1 MKRFI
6 ILIFLAL
13 VLMVSSRI
21 MASEP
26 EDSTFVYGYLRW
38 IPSATK
44 YSAKIELGP
53 KKDLKDIFDST
64 GTKLK
69 FGSFLNAL
77 NYMASQKWEVIEISP
92 RNPEHN
98 TFTLEQF
105 ALIRKKMAIKDASPF
120 ISPKE

>member
-6 ILIFLAL
+6 ILISLAMA
-13 VLMVSSRI
+13 LMAPNCI

-26 EDSTFVYGYLRW
+26 EDSTYVYGYLRW
-38 IPSATK
+38 VPSATK

-53 KKDLKDIFDST
+53 GNDLNDILDST
-64 GTKLK
+64 GSKLK
-69 FGSFLNAL
+69 FRSFLNAL

-92 RNPEHN
+92 QNPEHN
-98 TFTLEQF
+98 TFHLEQF
-105 ALIRKKMAIKDASPF
+105 ALIRKKMARKDALPF